1 VTLFSFRIL
10 SFMENSLARLSK
22 TNPAPAL
29 PALGRSG
36 NGKYADGRLM
46 LVDNS
51 NVCDLRG
58 SNLDLVIDLVIRSFE
73 HQAHPASNVT
83 PREPT

>member
-58 SNLDLVIDLVIRSFE
+58 SNLDLVIRSFE